1 MAYRFRLETVLGL
14 RRNLEEL
21 AQQRLAKELL
31 ALEEEVHRLEELQ
44 QRRLALIDEFENK
57 KKGLMDAPLFIFYMD
72 GIGHREREIEMCR
85 QRIVQQ
91 QRVVEA
97 AREELATKMRERKGM
112 EKARERD
119 YQRYLRA
126 QLAKEQNEADE
137 QIVLRFGRHG
147 GGR

>member
-31 ALEEEVHRLEELQ
+31 ALEELVA
-44 QRRLALIDEFENK
+44 RLAELREQRQGLIDEFEEK
-57 KKGLMDAPLFIFYMD
+57 KQGLMDAPLFISYMD
-72 GIGHREREIEMCR
+72 GISMGERRIEECGQAIER
-85 QRIVQQ
+85 QQ
-91 QRVVEA
+91 QAVAA
-97 AREELATKMRERKGM
+97 AREELAAKMRDRKVM

-119 YQRYLRA
+119 YQRHVRA

-137 QIVLRFGRHG
+137 QMVLRFGRHG
-147 GGR
+147 GGQ